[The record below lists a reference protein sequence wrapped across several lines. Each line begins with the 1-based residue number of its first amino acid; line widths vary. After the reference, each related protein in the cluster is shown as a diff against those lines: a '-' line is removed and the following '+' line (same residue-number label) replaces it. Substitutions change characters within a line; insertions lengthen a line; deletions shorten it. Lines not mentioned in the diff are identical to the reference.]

1 MNDVTLNL
9 IAVAIFGITMGTLL
23 GPVLGIP
30 AEVPALI
37 TFGMLVMATV
47 DRFAWQGIGGTLLVD
62 WFAQKDPKHR
72 DRLAYHEAGHFL
84 VAYFL
89 GVPVTGYAL
98 TAWDALRQG
107 VPGIAG
113 VRFEDR
119 TLEALLAEGRITPL
133 LVDRYCQVWMAGG
146 AAEKLMLGTVVGGV
160 DDVGKVRSLLKQIKF
175 SGGDLAQKERWA
187 AIQAQGVIERNQE
200 AYDALVLAMKAGAS
214 VEDCVQ
220 ALQLR
225 QEPLPVTL

>member
-9 IAVAIFGITMGTLL
+9 IAITIFGITMGTLL

-30 AEVPALI
+30 PEVPALA

-47 DRFAWQGIGGTLLVD
+47 DRFAWQGLGGTLLVD

-72 DRLAYHEAGHFL
+72 DRLVYHEAGHFL

-98 TAWDALRQG
+98 SAWDALRQG

-119 TLEALLAEGRITPL
+119 VLDTLLAQGRITPL

-146 AAEKLMLGTVVGGV
+146 AAENLMLGNVIGGV
-160 DDVGKVRSLLKQIKF
+160 DDVGKVRALLQQIK
-175 SGGDLAQKERWA
+175 LPPRELEQKERWA
-187 AIQAQGVIERNQE
+187 ALQAQELITRNKD
-200 AYDALVLAMKAGAS
+200 AYESLVQAMKDRAS
-214 VEDCVQ
+214 IEDCIQ
-220 ALQLR
+220 SLQL
-225 QEPLPVTL
+225 QKV